1 MMKDSKT
8 KKTIAITKLTY
19 QKLPFYFR
27 WLFYP
32 VKFIYRLAHKLRID
46 IWIISGKEHLNTPLT
61 IIFAGCERN
70 KNYFAKLAFDSS
82 YSEIHIGKKW
92 LWNLFRIVSKGAQDY
107 SLIVLEMDR
116 AFYRLFNSKKSF
128 FIPCWI
134 GGEVDISG
142 DISSLIKTD
151 SHKTDIRRIKKYN
164 MQFEVTN
171 EQSQFDNFYNHMYL
185 PYITNAHRNTAFPVT
200 DSDMKKNFK
209 NCDLLLIKK
218 EKEYI
223 GGVLLIYRKSVP
235 CIWSFGVKDGNTD
248 YLKAGVIGA
257 QCYFAVV
264 YLKEKGYKKMHFGGS
279 RAFLKDGVLQ
289 YKKERGLQ
297 VMGSPRKGFLVKPLS
312 NSAGTKGFFLRNPFI
327 YLNKSKLI
335 GAVFVE
341 NDQLSSEKD
350 FEKIYKDFYIKGL
363 SRLNIYLFGENE
375 RNIREI
381 IPSKYLDK
389 MSICSA
395 ERLFQK

>member
-1 MMKDSKT
+1 M

-19 QKLPFYFR
+19 QKFPFYIR

-32 VKFIYRLAHKLRID
+32 FKFIYRLVQKLRID

-70 KNYFAKLAFDSS
+70 KNYIAKLAFDSS
-82 YSEIHIGKKW
+82 YSEIYFGKTW
-92 LWNLFRIVSKGAQDY
+92 LWNLMRMTNKRFQDC
-107 SLIVLEMDR
+107 SLMVLEVNK
-116 AFYRLFNSKKSF
+116 FFCRLFSSKRGF
-128 FIPCWI
+128 FVPCWI

-171 EQSQFDNFYNHMYL
+171 EKSQFDNFYNHMYL
-185 PYITNAHRNTAFPVT
+185 PYITNAHRNTAFPMT
-200 DSDMKKNFK
+200 DSDMKKNLK

-223 GGVLLIYRKSVP
+223 GGVLLIYKKNLP

-264 YLKEKGYKKMHFGGS
+264 YLKEKGYKRMHFGGA

-297 VMGSPRKGFLVKPLS
+297 VMGSPRKGFLIKPLS
-312 NSAGTKGFFLRNPFI
+312 NLAGTKEFFLRNPFI
-327 YLNKSKLI
+327 YLNKSKLT

-363 SRLNIYLFGENE
+363 SRLDIYLFGENE

-381 IPSKYLDK
+381 IPAKFSDRIL
-389 MSICSA
+389 IRSA
-395 ERLFQK
+395 ESLFKK